1 MPTMNASCRN
11 LGLKLADAA
20 FHSPDQIALNHLL
33 SYSHHQEEYK
43 YFELQQQRSRVWES
57 SVNETKLDST
67 MRCWIV
73 VVIASILWT
82 LTSSTHFLGL
92 PDVNSYTQL
101 YSTMSEPPSR
111 NITKPY
117 VSLLWYKSQVHRF
130 LRDLQYVSMTLDP
143 LHIFD
148 CVAILITHL
157 DQWCIV
163 QHTTYDCNEVTPIQ
177 NTYPSVKN
185 VIRTKDSSRRVQSQ
199 SLSLLA
205 S

>member
-1 MPTMNASCRN
+1 
-11 LGLKLADAA
+11 
-20 FHSPDQIALNHLL
+20 
-33 SYSHHQEEYK
+33 
-43 YFELQQQRSRVWES
+43 
-57 SVNETKLDST
+57 
-67 MRCWIV
+67 
-73 VVIASILWT
+73 
-82 LTSSTHFLGL
+82 
-92 PDVNSYTQL
+92 
-101 YSTMSEPPSR
+101 MSEPPSR

-185 VIRTKDSSRRVQSQ
+185 VIRTNDYIDFLANNPFLDPVPFGVPNDVLALQKSQITRPPQQSGKMETLRIEARERFELSVKRFEDSRKHADETVHGVTI
-199 SLSLLA
+199 
-205 S
+205 